1 MNIYLNG
8 NDWRLT
14 GYVKNQW
21 RLTRS
26 METGST
32 LPSALPAIPATV
44 PGAVQADLMK
54 AGMLDDPNVGLDSM
68 KGEWVNNREWIYE
81 KEFSLPENLK
91 AEKLILCFD
100 GLDYNGEIY
109 LNRIRI
115 GEFSGMFIPVEI
127 DITGIVDTKGNN
139 LLEVVFY
146 QSPEVDGQFGFS
158 NRIRHLK
165 SRFNYV
171 WDWCPRII
179 PAGIW
184 EDVYIKVYN
193 YVRIIDFFPRAKVED
208 DGVCKIGVDTEI
220 EAAVSGEYAISY
232 RVTYHGREVLNMM
245 DTVKLLASK
254 QKLHFDLK
262 MEHVEKWWPNGH
274 GEQPLY
280 QIELTI
286 QGENDVL
293 CDRSSKRIGFRNV
306 KFVQNEGAAEGALPY
321 TLVLNGKRVFIKGVN
336 WVPISPFYGSVT
348 KEQYRSYLQRF
359 KDMNCNILRVWGG
372 AILEKQAFYDLC
384 DEMGLMVWQEFP
396 QSSSGINNTPPDDH
410 EFLKELEKVAAVFV
424 KRRRHHASHI
434 IWCGGNELMWEE
446 FRPVDESHSN
456 IKMLKELVEKLD
468 AGKCFLPASASGP
481 RFCANKDEFG
491 KGVHHDVHGPWTYLG
506 EAEQY
511 SFFNG
516 DDSLFRS
523 ETGCPG
529 ISRMRTL
536 EKYQGNCSLWPP
548 DASNPY
554 WVHRGA
560 WWIQLKELS
569 KLFGEWDEKGGDIKE
584 YVKVSRFLQ
593 AEALRYCVEA
603 TRRREPVSSGFI
615 IWMGNEPFP
624 NNANTSVIE
633 YDGTPKPCYYWIR
646 NAFSELH
653 ASARYEKLNYVCG
666 EEFAANIYVTS
677 DSKEERDGRVYAQIL
692 DIRGNVLSEAFWDIK
707 TNDVVTS
714 PGQIKW
720 KTERCEDSVFMLKL
734 KLQSGSYE
742 DENTYLFTVDS
753 KNPLEPIRKLPKC
766 ELDLRKMKADE
777 WMVKNNSS
785 KAAVNIFLYGK
796 NPEDF
801 LQVYPNYFTLLPNE
815 ERLLHISSKG
825 ALVENDSSIVM
836 DA

>member
-8 NDWRLT
+8 NDWKLT

-127 DITGIVDTKGNN
+127 DITGIVYTKGKN

-171 WDWCPRII
+171 WDWCPRIV
-179 PAGIW
+179 PVGIW

-193 YVRIIDFFPRAKVED
+193 YVRITDFFPRAKVED
-208 DGVCKIGVDTEI
+208 DGICKIGVDTEI
-220 EAAVSGEYAISY
+220 EAAVSGNYELSFC
-232 RVTYHGREVLNMM
+232 VTYHGREVLNMM

-254 QKLHFDLK
+254 QKIQLELK

-280 QIELTI
+280 QIELMI
-286 QGENDVL
+286 QRENGVL
-293 CDRSSKRIGFRNV
+293 CDRTIKRIGFKDV
-306 KFVQNEGAAEGALPY
+306 KFVQNNGATEGALPY

-481 RFCANKDEFG
+481 RFCASKDEFG

-536 EKYQGNCSLWPP
+536 EKYRGNCSLWPP

-584 YVKVSRFLQ
+584 YVKASRFLQ